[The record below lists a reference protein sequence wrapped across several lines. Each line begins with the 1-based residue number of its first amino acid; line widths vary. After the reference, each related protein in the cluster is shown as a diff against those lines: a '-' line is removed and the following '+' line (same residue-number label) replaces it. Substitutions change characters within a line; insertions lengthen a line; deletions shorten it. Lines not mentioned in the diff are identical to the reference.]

1 MWVVGSASAD
11 CVILDS
17 AGFGLHRTMGRP
29 LNEESDV
36 GCRVSFSRLCDLGQ
50 VTSGP
55 QNPLLND
62 EGVDL
67 VSSMD
72 RGAW

>member
-1 MWVVGSASAD
+1 
-11 CVILDS
+11 
-17 AGFGLHRTMGRP
+17 MGRP